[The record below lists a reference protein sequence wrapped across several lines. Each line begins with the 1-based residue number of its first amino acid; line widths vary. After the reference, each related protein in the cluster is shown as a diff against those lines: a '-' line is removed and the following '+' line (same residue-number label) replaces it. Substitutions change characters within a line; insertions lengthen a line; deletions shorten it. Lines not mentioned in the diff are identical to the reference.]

1 MYNFDYAQLLQL
13 HHITQRYVNEL
24 RLVESVVISATELLV
39 FASGYKRICGA
50 KFIRML
56 QLKLNQRVEIIRLKQ
71 LLLLFRTWHRHQD
84 YAFGVAFSA
93 IELQQVVLIR
103 LLFGII

>member
-39 FASGYKRICGA
+39 FAS
-50 KFIRML
+50 
-56 QLKLNQRVEIIRLKQ
+56 
-71 LLLLFRTWHRHQD
+71 
-84 YAFGVAFSA
+84 
-93 IELQQVVLIR
+93 
-103 LLFGII
+103 